1 MLSDENRIPD
11 ERINYPRIL
20 TFNTTHLQSTRDSRC
35 EILEFPRFHRIME
48 FRRTE

>member
-20 TFNTTHLQSTRDSRC
+20 TFNTTQSTRDSRC